1 MYKKTDMYTTLDI
14 YGQSHEPVDKKKRDA
29 TISSTSPVKRNV
41 GDRFVSQKSEMM
53 SRKSV

>member
-1 MYKKTDMYTTLDI
+1 MYTTLDI
-14 YGQSHEPVDKKKRDA
+14 YGQSHEPVDKKKKRDA

-53 SRKSV
+53 SRKTV